1 MQRKSRELDKRE
13 DEGKK
18 VFERF
23 SISKKIYKNDMK
35 QKLKEKFNVGDKV
48 KKPSFTKCVKMS
60 KEVEN
65 LKNGIL
71 NGESLI
77 NHIQHQQQKQSKLGN
92 SNADRDAKS
101 IVGGRLQF
109 YKGKCLISAPCSRL
123 ANNYC
128 VGIAGLSLPIPK
140 KKDSE
145 PNREEVERSCSV
157 YSCFCPSCWII
168 FKKKIFI
175 LLCVV
180 CGAEFFFFEFSL
192 SLPLVSF
199 PLFSLLSYIFIY
211 SNNFHFAPD
220 VGVFL

>member
-1 MQRKSRELDKRE
+1 
-13 DEGKK
+13 
-18 VFERF
+18 
-23 SISKKIYKNDMK
+23 MK

-109 YKGKCLISAPCSRL
+109 YKG
-123 ANNYC
+123 
-128 VGIAGLSLPIPK
+128 
-140 KKDSE
+140 
-145 PNREEVERSCSV
+145 
-157 YSCFCPSCWII
+157 
-168 FKKKIFI
+168 
-175 LLCVV
+175 
-180 CGAEFFFFEFSL
+180 EFRIGRAFFADKTPQL
-192 SLPLVSF
+192 RR
-199 PLFSLLSYIFIY
+199 
-211 SNNFHFAPD
+211 
-220 VGVFL
+220 

>member
-1 MQRKSRELDKRE
+1 
-13 DEGKK
+13 
-18 VFERF
+18 
-23 SISKKIYKNDMK
+23 MK

-92 SNADRDAKS
+92 SNADREAKS

-109 YKGKCLISAPCSRL
+109 YKGKYRISEVIKTAFVSRE
-123 ANNYC
+123 C
-128 VGIAGLSLPIPK
+128 KTSVGRYFLFL
-140 KKDSE
+140 
-145 PNREEVERSCSV
+145 
-157 YSCFCPSCWII
+157 CPSAWII

-175 LLCVV
+175 LLCVP
-180 CGAEFFFFEFSL
+180 FFRVRSL

-199 PLFSLLSYIFIY
+199 PLFFLLFHTQNSITSISLTHSVRMLDFFSMM
-211 SNNFHFAPD
+211 ND
-220 VGVFL
+220 V

>member
-1 MQRKSRELDKRE
+1 
-13 DEGKK
+13 
-18 VFERF
+18 
-23 SISKKIYKNDMK
+23 MK

-71 NGESLI
+71 NGDSLI

-92 SNADRDAKS
+92 SNADREAKS

-109 YKGKCLISAPCSRL
+109 YKGKYRISEAIKRDKAFVSRESV
-123 ANNYC
+123 
-128 VGIAGLSLPIPK
+128 VGRYFLFL
-140 KKDSE
+140 
-145 PNREEVERSCSV
+145 
-157 YSCFCPSCWII
+157 CPSAWII

-180 CGAEFFFFEFSL
+180 WCLFFRVRSL

-199 PLFSLLSYIFIY
+199 PLFLFHTQYSITSISLTHSVRMLNFFSY
-211 SNNFHFAPD
+211 D
-220 VGVFL
+220 E